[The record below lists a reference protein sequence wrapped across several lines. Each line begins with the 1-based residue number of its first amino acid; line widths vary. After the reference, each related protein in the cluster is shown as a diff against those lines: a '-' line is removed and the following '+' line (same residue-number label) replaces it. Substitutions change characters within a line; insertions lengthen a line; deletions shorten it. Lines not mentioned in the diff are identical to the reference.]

1 MKQQTRRFLAN
12 LGVVAATI
20 GVLALGL
27 FFTYQIIAMTYHS
40 SDNASSPA
48 PASSSTSSSASSS
61 SSTSDA
67 SGGTTDATDPLTTRA
82 QQIVSAMTIEQKV
95 AQLFVVQ
102 PEAVTQVSTQTKAGD
117 YTRECLKKYP
127 VGGIVYFAKNLTSN
141 SQTTA
146 MLTDTQAYYE
156 QIMGFPILLGV
167 DEEGGTVA
175 RIASDSDFGIEN
187 VGDMAAIG
195 ATGDTS
201 KATAAAVTVGTYLKK
216 LGFNLDFA
224 PVADIAT
231 TTSSALVRRS
241 FGADAATVA
250 PMVRAQVG
258 GYLSTG
264 ILCCAKH
271 FPGIGGAEGD
281 SEDELIYT
289 RSTLDEMKA
298 SELLPFESA
307 IDAGVPMIMVGHL
320 ACTEVT
326 GDDVPASLNPKIVTD
341 VLRNQLG
348 YDGVVITDSLQ
359 MGAVAGLYDS
369 SDIGV
374 RALLAGDDMILMPTD
389 FQACYQGILDAVSD
403 GTLSEERI
411 DESVVRIVRAKLA
424 LES

>member
-1 MKQQTRRFLAN
+1 MKKQTRRSLAN
-12 LGVVAATI
+12 IGVVVATI

-27 FFTYQIIAMTYHS
+27 FITYQIIAMGYHS
-40 SDNASSPA
+40 SDGSTPSSSS
-48 PASSSTSSSASSS
+48 SSSTSSSASSS
-61 SSTSDA
+61 AATSDA
-67 SGGTTDATDPLTTRA
+67 SDSATSTVNPLTVRA
-82 QQIVSAMTIEQKV
+82 QQIVGTMTIEQKV

-127 VGGIVYFAKNLTSN
+127 VGGIVYFAKNLTSS
-141 SQTTA
+141 SQTKA
-146 MLTDTQAYYE
+146 MLTDTQTYYE

-175 RIASDSDFGIEN
+175 RIAGNANFGIAN
-187 VGDMAAIG
+187 VGDMSTIG

-201 KATAAAVTVGTYLKK
+201 KATDAAVTVGTYLKN

-224 PVADIAT
+224 PVADIAS
-231 TTSSALVRRS
+231 TTSSALARRS

-281 SEDELIYT
+281 SEKELVYT
-289 RSTLDEMKA
+289 HSTLDEMNA
-298 SELLPFESA
+298 SELLPFEAA
-307 IDAGVPMIMVGHL
+307 IDAGAPMIMVGHL

-341 VLRNQLG
+341 VLRDQLG
-348 YDGVVITDSLQ
+348 YDGVIITDSLQ
-359 MGAVAGLYDS
+359 MGAVAGLYSS

-374 RALLAGDDMILMPTD
+374 RALLAGDDMILMPSD
-389 FQACYQGILDAVSD
+389 FQTCYQGVLDAVSD